1 MPAPACCFSFCPFS
15 FPIGRVLYYA
25 ACIVENIIRA
35 TDVCFQCNLVCS
47 FIEDSSFVF
56 PAILP
61 ECHVVVYILA
71 LPVVVF
77 FRTYHFWYDH
87 SLEKSIKYAYC
98 QKCRRCGQASRGY
111 APYHLAVGTPV
122 FVAGQFAYTLKY
134 LADSPAKHGKEQFQR
149 YSFLHCLMFFYGF
162 YIVSMSPVYFYH
174 CMRKKDPFWD
184 MRHLGQRWRI
194 SSPGMYA
201 IPVGDRADENLS
213 RFHGGG
219 NLVQV
224 VMCPIYGKGNA
235 PRVNQSFLKTPLIGF
250 FPDSIVLPW
259 RRCGYRCV
267 KVLSCVIRIGFFIDA
282 AVKTPTAGEENSL
295 CHRFCTLDKAS

>member
-1 MPAPACCFSFCPFS
+1 MWSGKSRLCAISLSRRNSSLCGRTVCLCLEMLGGFPCHLRQGAVSTILFS
-15 FPIGRVLYYA
+15 
-25 ACIVENIIRA
+25 
-35 TDVCFQCNLVCS
+35 
-47 FIEDSSFVF
+47 
-56 PAILP
+56 
-61 ECHVVVYILA
+61 
-71 LPVVVF
+71 
-77 FRTYHFWYDH
+77 
-87 SLEKSIKYAYC
+87 SLSYV
-98 QKCRRCGQASRGY
+98 S
-111 APYHLAVGTPV
+111 
-122 FVAGQFAYTLKY
+122 
-134 LADSPAKHGKEQFQR
+134 
-149 YSFLHCLMFFYGF
+149 
-162 YIVSMSPVYFYH
+162 YIVSMSPGCFYH
-174 CMRKKDPFWD
+174 CVREKVPFWD
-184 MRHLGQRWRI
+184 MRHLCPRWRI

-282 AVKTPTAGEENSL
+282 AAVKTPTAGEENSL